1 MRTISHLP
9 HPGQSGHWYGV
20 MQGGAPPSLASYYL
34 PFWCVH
40 NFGGRWAEIK
50 SLSLG
55 LPTYWN
61 LSIMFYI
68 TIPSTSQQ
76 PAASSQLNIKPNK
89 RGISVVMEGEIVIVS
104 GRNEETAASDTSN
117 NFFRL
122 LLCRSLYHCLQSGIC
137 RKCYYVA
144 YCLRDF
150 DRKRCRACQI
160 FIFNVR
166 ISLTSEGGSGNL
178 HIYILSIFCGVCCWF
193 VTLVLVWRP
202 CKYWREVVFTLQWYR
217 QPPLAFIPT
226 SSTTRARHRSRSSEQ
241 TSRAFIS
248 SYSQH

>member
-1 MRTISHLP
+1 MRKIFADNFPFAPSWHWPVRPLIRRDTGRRLHPACRHIIYHFDVFIISA
-9 HPGQSGHWYGV
+9 V
-20 MQGGAPPSLASYYL
+20 
-34 PFWCVH
+34 
-40 NFGGRWAEIK
+40 GGRR
-50 SLSLG
+50 S
-55 LPTYWN
+55 N
-61 LSIMFYI
+61 LYPLAYQLIGTCQLCFILRSHQQA
-68 TIPSTSQQ
+68 SSQQ
-76 PAASSQLNIKPNK
+76 PGSRSQLNIKPNK

-150 DRKRCRACQI
+150 DRKRCRAFQI

-178 HIYILSIFCGVCCWF
+178 HIYILSIFCGVC
-193 VTLVLVWRP
+193 
-202 CKYWREVVFTLQWYR
+202 
-217 QPPLAFIPT
+217 
-226 SSTTRARHRSRSSEQ
+226 H
-241 TSRAFIS
+241 
-248 SYSQH
+248 